1 MTKVKDIISE
11 IEKVAPASFAEDFDN
26 VGLLLGDC
34 EAEVKKVL
42 LCLDADENTA
52 KEAAAKGADMIISHH
67 PLIFHPLKDLCFLKS
82 AGRCMKTL
90 IKSDIAVYSAH
101 TNMDIAEGGLNDLV
115 AKKLSLKVISDLAF
129 GEKERTCGRICEA
142 DMALGELADR
152 VKESYKL
159 PYVRYAGD
167 EKRMIKT
174 VAVCS
179 GSGRGLTDDVIK
191 RGADVYIT
199 GDLTYS
205 DIRNLSENGVSYIE
219 VGHFDSEISVT
230 EIFKGI
236 IEKSFPD
243 IEILISE
250 EENIV
255 KTV

>member
-11 IEKVAPASFAEDFDN
+11 IEKVAPAFLAEDFDN
-26 VGLLLGDC
+26 VGLLLGDD
-34 EAEVKKVL
+34 EAEVKRVL

-52 KEAAAKGADMIISHH
+52 NEAAVKGADIIISHH
-67 PLIFHPLKDLCFLKS
+67 PLIFHPLKDLNFSKS

-101 TNMDIAEGGLNDLV
+101 TNMDIAEDGLNDLV
-115 AKKLSLKVISDLAF
+115 AKKLSLKVVSDLAY
-129 GEKERTCGRICEA
+129 GEKMRTCGRICEA
-142 DMALGELADR
+142 DESFGELIKR
-152 VKESYKL
+152 VKESYNL

-167 EKRMIKT
+167 ENRNVKT
-174 VAVCS
+174 VAICS

-205 DIRNLSENGVSYIE
+205 DIRNLSENGVAYIE
-219 VGHFDSEISVT
+219 ISHFDSEISVT
-230 EIFKGI
+230 EIFKEI
-236 IEKSFPD
+236 IERAFSEVD
-243 IEILISE
+243 ILISE
-250 EENIV
+250 EKNII